1 MDTEIVAKTEK
12 FQHVCNAQL
21 QINSE
26 IEVVS
31 ILKRALIARTDL
43 YRRFYQK
50 PRVFDLFARNSK
62 LSPLIFNIAVS
73 TELNKFQQRFSDKT
87 LTGNLAHDY
96 MMSARKRKGL
106 STDEQIV
113 ISGEKQ
119 RTLKKNK

>member
-12 FQHVCNAQL
+12 FQHVCNAQS
-21 QINSE
+21 QNYSK

-62 LSPLIFNIAVS
+62 LSPLILNTAVS
-73 TELNKFQQRFSDKT
+73 TESKTFSSDF
-87 LTGNLAHDY
+87 LT
-96 MMSARKRKGL
+96 KR
-106 STDEQIV
+106 SQVTWHMTI
-113 ISGEKQ
+113 
-119 RTLKKNK
+119 

>member
-1 MDTEIVAKTEK
+1 MAKTEK

-50 PRVFDLFARNSK
+50 PRVFDHFARNSK
-62 LSPLIFNIAVS
+62 ISPLIFNTAVS
-73 TELNKFQQRFSDKT
+73 TAVKLV
-87 LTGNLAHDY
+87 
-96 MMSARKRKGL
+96 SAA
-106 STDEQIV
+106 IF
-113 ISGEKQ
+113 
-119 RTLKKNK
+119 